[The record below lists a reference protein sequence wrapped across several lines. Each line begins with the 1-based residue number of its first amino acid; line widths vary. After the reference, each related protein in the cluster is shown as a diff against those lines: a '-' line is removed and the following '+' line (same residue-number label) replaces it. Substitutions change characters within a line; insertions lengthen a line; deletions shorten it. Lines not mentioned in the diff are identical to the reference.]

1 MTALF
6 LGVMKLLSLR
16 RVKSRGIFTK
26 VFCSIFLLL
35 NKASFVEMSL
45 RGELKCLSDFVN
57 TALANQIY
65 PDAFPWHHTSNMFS
79 QGYISEIILVL
90 PPKMQGLTA
99 YIECQIMRDASLG
112 VI

>member
-1 MTALF
+1 
-6 LGVMKLLSLR
+6 
-16 RVKSRGIFTK
+16 
-26 VFCSIFLLL
+26 
-35 NKASFVEMSL
+35 MSL

-90 PPKMQGLTA
+90 PPKIQGLRA